1 MCSPSPSTPPFRI
14 FISHKCRSAM
24 MHANARVGSIA
35 STQKHLTACQRQ
47 LVAKRR
53 RELRQRGERRCRAV
67 AASTAARCHV
77 EPFEHTRHQDG
88 TVPDLYQRTRNN
100 PRTHRRGGEHQPA
113 GSTRDDLTRVLVD
126 AYDSLITI
134 RSPSPLTYSKSPHRD
149 GSVSFSR
156 CQPGGSS
163 LGGARACKNTT
174 VIRSACENHERLG
187 MVRALRSFAWSIA

>member
-1 MCSPSPSTPPFRI
+1 MRTREWEVSPPPKSTSRPASGSWSRSAAGSSDSAGSGAVAPSPLPPPRAAT
-14 FISHKCRSAM
+14 SNRSNIRDIRTAQSQTCTKGPEII
-24 MHANARVGSIA
+24 HA
-35 STQKHLTACQRQ
+35 LT
-47 LVAKRR
+47 
-53 RELRQRGERRCRAV
+53 G
-67 AASTAARCHV
+67 
-77 EPFEHTRHQDG
+77 G
-88 TVPDLYQRTRNN
+88 
-100 PRTHRRGGEHQPA
+100 GGEHQPA

-174 VIRSACENHERLG
+174 VIRSACENHKRLG